1 MSGIPL
7 IEEFRGLLKGY
18 YRLAL
23 NVTEPTIFFSII
35 VAWVMMFFLVPHIYG
50 KRRVGTKKAMIK
62 IWGYFTCIVS
72 IFFVVLASTK
82 IPITT
87 IMQRN
92 NFYRIDCVLSPKGG
106 KQIGTYRDCD
116 YTAGKFCTKDQPCT
130 PCNLDADL
138 DNHVRARVAEQRACR
153 SCDSSG
159 LLENC
164 NFTEDTGP
172 YCIYK
177 GRRHPM
183 INTIYPASF
192 TDFQVR
198 PCHTCCMKS
207 AVYDYC
213 YNVTMERNVTRIK
226 YTNITTIIYGNNS
239 NTSPATTSTKVATT
253 SSAASTTTAAATTTS
268 ASTTTT
274 AIATTSST

>member
-23 NVTEPTIFFSII
+23 NVTEPTILFSII

-92 NFYRIDCVLSPKGG
+92 SFYRIQQ
-106 KQIGTYRDCD
+106 QIRT
-116 YTAGKFCTKDQPCT
+116 Q
-130 PCNLDADL
+130 
-138 DNHVRARVAEQRACR
+138 EQQQ
-153 SCDSSG
+153 
-159 LLENC
+159 LQ
-164 NFTEDTGP
+164 
-172 YCIYK
+172 
-177 GRRHPM
+177 H
-183 INTIYPASF
+183 
-192 TDFQVR
+192 QQ
-198 PCHTCCMKS
+198 
-207 AVYDYC
+207 
-213 YNVTMERNVTRIK
+213 
-226 YTNITTIIYGNNS
+226 
-239 NTSPATTSTKVATT
+239 
-253 SSAASTTTAAATTTS
+253 
-268 ASTTTT
+268 
-274 AIATTSST
+274 